1 MQVFVSLD
9 TCLGF
14 EGGSSF
20 SSEEEELLVEQ
31 QQQQLPLSLA
41 VAVAAG

>member
-20 SSEEEELLVEQ
+20 SSEEEELLVD
-31 QQQQLPLSLA
+31 QQLPLSLA